1 MKTLLTGETP
11 DALTGKT
18 WRGYLD
24 DTTFADFWLVNTIA
38 GSNELDFPQSCYK
51 ERGGRLKAGPFWN
64 FDYEIF
70 RPDYTLVRKD
80 LLYYPNL
87 FKNSEFTALV
97 KERWAELQPKFLALK
112 SFIGEQMELLS
123 EAGALND
130 ALWPEISVDP
140 NSEAELSANEA
151 QGNVFGAAGSF
162 GRRNFGMAKGK
173 KLRLSRLG
181 NRNAPRIL
189 LVFDSGRA
197 RNARVSIAFGNSS
210 LCRNRNSTISDL
222 GTPSFRKLGFAV
234 SRLRFLF
241 FPRIAVSTP

>member
-1 MKTLLTGETP
+1 MLLGNYYLCEQIKVDKNRVNITEMSSSDVDGESVTGGYLLEYDVNYDEVNKFKTAVKNYPVNIKEPDEDVLVDEQTAYIENYINEMETLLPGEPP

-38 GSNELDFPQSCYK
+38 GSNELDFPKSCYFNK

-97 KERWAELQPKFLALK
+97 KERWAELHPKFLALTN
-112 SFIGEQMELLS
+112 FIGEQMELLS
-123 EAGALND
+123 ESGALND
-130 ALWPEISVDP
+130 VLWPEISVNP
-140 NSEAELSANEA
+140 NGE
-151 QGNVFGAAGSF
+151 
-162 GRRNFGMAKGK
+162 
-173 KLRLSRLG
+173 
-181 NRNAPRIL
+181 
-189 LVFDSGRA
+189 
-197 RNARVSIAFGNSS
+197 
-210 LCRNRNSTISDL
+210 RNSRRTR
-222 GTPSFRKLGFAV
+222 RKRG
-234 SRLRFLF
+234 SRKRFW
-241 FPRIAVSTP
+241 SG